1 MNRLDQSIFQLT
13 LLLLASLTGTSG
25 PNEGI
30 FLAQSADRP
39 MYTISDTTKVD
50 YLDKSFHFPGKVT
63 WNQVKIKF
71 VDTTGGATGI
81 NVAQKSFDYLGQAG
95 FLNAGSI
102 AGKSDSTAM
111 ATISKGKATR
121 QIGVLSVDVL
131 NSDGG
136 VVDSWALNNPFIT
149 SMTST
154 SSAIMENLTF
164 LKNAT
169 ELYKTSQD
177 SFGVYNGHNFHWY
190 SSF

>member
-1 MNRLDQSIFQLT
+1 MAFWNESGLEPKRQFKFKVTFGL
-13 LLLLASLTGTSG
+13 LTGASG

-39 MYTISDTTKVD
+39 MYTVSDTTKVD

-111 ATISKGKATR
+111 ATISKAKATR
-121 QIGVLSVDVL
+121 PIQVLSVEVL

-136 VVDSWALNNPFIT
+136 VVDSWQLNNPFIT
-149 SMTST
+149 TVALNNLDY
-154 SSAIMENLTF
+154 SAEGILTVEYTF
-164 LKNAT
+164 RYDYAT
-169 ELYKTSQD
+169 YTA
-177 SFGVYNGHNFHWY
+177 GVR
-190 SSF
+190 